1 MKHLSIHD
9 NLPRTHVLYLDGVII
24 NSKTTEFVDTHSP
37 LPEHNGPIHYT
48 KCWYKLLQL
57 SHVTTYP
64 KIENWNESIVVF
76 FKCTTYPK
84 NLKLKWDDYVNIFSM
99 QLNNA
104 FSYLVSF
111 FGMELT
117 FPPQI
122 FLQILY
128 PWVWCSMLSL
138 IFRIVLM
145 CVVPEA
151 LCVSVLTCTILVGKL
166 NKIFVRITQT
176 INILHGLY
184 CMVFKKQFFWCDTNS
199 KLAPGLH
206 GFSNKIFWLS
216 DTLTGW
222 VNFL

>member
-1 MKHLSIHD
+1 MMSFARDSNVDNLFPYVARSPFVHINSFSRILQNRTWPACEPAAWMTDSHMYPPYCLYRAPEVQDRITLNIQRWKVDELAMKHLSIHD

-117 FPPQI
+117 FPPSN
-122 FLQILY
+122 FPSNPVPLG
-128 PWVWCSMLSL
+128 VMLNAQPY
-138 IFRIVLM
+138 F
-145 CVVPEA
+145 
-151 LCVSVLTCTILVGKL
+151 
-166 NKIFVRITQT
+166 
-176 INILHGLY
+176 
-184 CMVFKKQFFWCDTNS
+184 
-199 KLAPGLH
+199 
-206 GFSNKIFWLS
+206 
-216 DTLTGW
+216 
-222 VNFL
+222 